1 MFENLQ
7 EKLQR
12 AFKTLRGQA
21 TLTEEN
27 IDEALREIRLA
38 LLEADVNFKVV
49 KQLIDQIRVKAVG
62 QDVLTALSPGEQVI
76 KIVRDELVEILGRD
90 TARMKFAS
98 QPPTVILMAGLQG
111 SGKTTT
117 SGKLANWLKNGGH
130 RPLLVSVDVYR
141 PAAREQLK
149 VVAQAV
155 KANIY
160 EGEVGEATPGPRD
173 PRAKEARRE
182 AINTGSDVLI
192 VDTAGRLHI
201 DDQLMDEMQLLKRLL
216 NPQEILFVADAMTG
230 QDAVNSADEFHKK
243 LSLTG
248 VVLTKMDGDAR
259 GGAALSI
266 RQVTGQ
272 PIKFIGV
279 GEKYDALE
287 PFHPDRIVSRILGM
301 GDILSLIERAESQID
316 KKKAQEMATKALTG
330 DGFSLEDFR
339 DQLRQVKK
347 MGSMKSLLGMLPSI
361 GPFSGLQKAAD
372 NVDEGQINRVEAII
386 NSMTTHERNHHEV
399 INGSRRKRI
408 ARGSGTTVQ
417 EVNNLLRQYA
427 QMKKMF
433 KQMGKTVAPRTGLF
447 HQLQGQP
454 AHGVAGID
462 FHHRL
467 EPAIALGC
475 AIDEGVDANRPDI
488 AGALQF
494 RFEQRKDVAI
504 EALEAARNVRRFAEQ
519 RGYVRRYAAAVVG
532 RRPVGPELSLAVIDQ
547 AGVAAELQVARPHL
561 QLDGEIQRAL
571 QPGFDDHLSAILQGT
586 GQPLLLCRQHL

>member
-1 MFENLQ
+1 
-7 EKLQR
+7 
-12 AFKTLRGQA
+12 
-21 TLTEEN
+21 
-27 IDEALREIRLA
+27 
-38 LLEADVNFKVV
+38 
-49 KQLIDQIRVKAVG
+49 VG
-62 QDVLTALSPGEQVI
+62 QQVMTALAPGEQVI
-76 KIVRDELVEILGRD
+76 KIVRDELVGILGKD
-90 TARMKFAS
+90 TAKLKFAS
-98 QPPTVILMAGLQG
+98 QPPTVVLMAGLQG

-149 VVAQAV
+149 VVAQAI

-160 EGEVGEATPGPRD
+160 EGKVEQANTATVERL
-173 PRAKEARRE
+173 AKEARKE
-182 AINTGSDVLI
+182 AINTGCNILI

-201 DDQLMDEMQLLKRLL
+201 DERLMDEMQSLKRLL

-301 GDILSLIERAESQID
+301 GDILSLIERAEATVD
-316 KKKAQEMATKALTG
+316 RKKAQEIASKALSG

-347 MGSMKSLLGMLPSI
+347 MGSMQNIMGMLPSV
-361 GPFSGLQKAAD
+361 GPFAGLQKAAD
-372 NVDEGQINRVEAII
+372 KVDEKQINRVEAII
-386 NSMTTHERNHHEV
+386 NSMTAHERNHHEV

-408 ARGSGTTVQ
+408 ARGSGTSVQ

-427 QMKKMF
+427 QMRKMF
-433 KQMGKTVAPRTGLF
+433 KDMGKASFARRL
-447 HQLQGQP
+447 
-454 AHGVAGID
+454 AGMK
-462 FHHRL
+462 F
-467 EPAIALGC
+467 
-475 AIDEGVDANRPDI
+475 
-488 AGALQF
+488 
-494 RFEQRKDVAI
+494 
-504 EALEAARNVRRFAEQ
+504 
-519 RGYVRRYAAAVVG
+519 
-532 RRPVGPELSLAVIDQ
+532 
-547 AGVAAELQVARPHL
+547 
-561 QLDGEIQRAL
+561 
-571 QPGFDDHLSAILQGT
+571 PGM
-586 GQPLLLCRQHL
+586 

>member
-12 AFKTLRGQA
+12 AFKSLRGQA
-21 TLTEEN
+21 KLSEEN
-27 IDEALREIRLA
+27 IAEAMREIRLA

-49 KQLIDQIRVKAVG
+49 KQFIDQVQAKAVG
-62 QDVLTALSPGEQVI
+62 QEVLTALSPGEQVI
-76 KIVRDELVEILGRD
+76 KIVRDELVEILGKD
-90 TARMKFAS
+90 TARVKFAS
-98 QPPTVILMAGLQG
+98 QPPTVVLMAGLQG

-117 SGKLANWLKNGGH
+117 SGKLAHWFKNGGH

-149 VVAQAV
+149 IVAQSV
-155 KANIY
+155 KAQIY
-160 EGEVGEATPGPRD
+160 EGHLSANGAPDAPVRGVAD
-173 PRAKEARRE
+173 KNRADEGVRPSMGSADVERLAREARRE
-182 AINTGSDVLI
+182 AVVSGCDVLI

-201 DDQLMDEMQLLKRLL
+201 DDQLMDEMQSLKKLL
-216 NPQEILFVADAMTG
+216 NPSEILFVADAMTG
-230 QDAVNSADEFHKK
+230 QDAVRSADEFHKK

-301 GDILSLIERAESQID
+301 GDILSLIERAEQQID
-316 KKKAQEMATKALTG
+316 KKKAQEIATKALTG

-347 MGSMKSLLGMLPSI
+347 MGSMKSLMGMLPSI

-372 NVDEGQINRVEAII
+372 NVDENQINRVEAII
-386 NSMTTHERNHHEV
+386 NSMTMHERNHHEV

-427 QMKKMF
+427 QMNKMF
-433 KQMGKTVAPRTGLF
+433 KQMGK
-447 HQLQGQP
+447 
-454 AHGVAGID
+454 
-462 FHHRL
+462 
-467 EPAIALGC
+467 
-475 AIDEGVDANRPDI
+475 
-488 AGALQF
+488 
-494 RFEQRKDVAI
+494 
-504 EALEAARNVRRFAEQ
+504 
-519 RGYVRRYAAAVVG
+519 
-532 RRPVGPELSLAVIDQ
+532 
-547 AGVAAELQVARPHL
+547 
-561 QLDGEIQRAL
+561 
-571 QPGFDDHLSAILQGT
+571 PGFARRLAGMKLPGM
-586 GQPLLLCRQHL
+586 

>member
-12 AFKTLRGQA
+12 AFKSLRGQA
-21 TLTEEN
+21 VLTEEN
-27 IDEALREIRLA
+27 ISEALKQIRLA

-49 KQLIDQIRVKAVG
+49 KELIDRIQAKAVG
-62 QDVLTALSPGEQVI
+62 QEVLTALSPGEQVI
-76 KIVRDELVEILGRD
+76 KIVRDELVTTLGKD
-90 TARMKFAS
+90 TAKLKFAS
-98 QPPTVILMAGLQG
+98 QPPTVVLMAGLQG

-149 VVAQAV
+149 VVAAAIN
-155 KANIY
+155 ANLY
-160 EGEVGEATPGPRD
+160 EGEVGEANTATVERL
-173 PRAKEARRE
+173 AKEARRE
-182 AINTGSDVLI
+182 AINTGCDVLI

-201 DDQLMDEMQLLKRLL
+201 DDQLMEEMQSLKRLL
-216 NPQEILFVADAMTG
+216 NPQEILFVADSMTG

-243 LSLTG
+243 LTLTG

-272 PIKFIGV
+272 PIKFIGI

-301 GDILSLIERAESQID
+301 GDILSLIEKAESQID
-316 KKKAQEMATKALTG
+316 KKKANELASKVLSG

-339 DQLRQVKK
+339 DQLRQVRK
-347 MGSMKSLLGMLPSI
+347 MGSLQSLMSMLPSV
-361 GPFSGLQKAAD
+361 GAFSGMQKAAD
-372 NVDEGQINRVEAII
+372 KVDEKQINRVEAII
-386 NSMTTHERNHHEV
+386 NSMTGYERNHHET

-408 ARGSGTTVQ
+408 ARGSGTSVQ

-433 KQMGKTVAPRTGLF
+433 KQMGKPSFARRM
-447 HQLQGQP
+447 
-454 AHGVAGID
+454 AGMK
-462 FHHRL
+462 F
-467 EPAIALGC
+467 
-475 AIDEGVDANRPDI
+475 
-488 AGALQF
+488 
-494 RFEQRKDVAI
+494 
-504 EALEAARNVRRFAEQ
+504 
-519 RGYVRRYAAAVVG
+519 
-532 RRPVGPELSLAVIDQ
+532 
-547 AGVAAELQVARPHL
+547 
-561 QLDGEIQRAL
+561 
-571 QPGFDDHLSAILQGT
+571 PGM
-586 GQPLLLCRQHL
+586 

>member
-1 MFENLQ
+1 MFENLS

-21 TLTEEN
+21 VLNEEN
-27 IDEALREIRLA
+27 IAEAMRQIRLA

-49 KQLIDQIRVKAVG
+49 KQLIDRIQEKAVG
-62 QDVLTALSPGEQVI
+62 QQVMTALSPGEQVI
-76 KIVRDELVEILGRD
+76 KIVRDELVDVLGKD
-90 TARMKFAS
+90 TAKVKFAS
-98 QPPTVILMAGLQG
+98 QPPSVILMAGLQG

-149 VVAQAV
+149 VVAQAI

-160 EGEVGEATPGPRD
+160 EGQVDEANTATVERLA
-173 PRAKEARRE
+173 REARRE
-182 AINTGSDVLI
+182 AVITGCDVLI

-201 DDQLMDEMQLLKRLL
+201 DDQLMDEMQLLKKML

-230 QDAVNSADEFHKK
+230 QDAVNSAAEFHNK

-266 RQVTGQ
+266 RNVTGQ
-272 PIKFIGV
+272 PIKFLGI

-301 GDILSLIERAESQID
+301 GDILSLIEKAEQHVD
-316 KKKAQEMATKALTG
+316 KKRAQEIASKALAG

-347 MGSMKSLLGMLPSI
+347 MGSLQSLVGMLPRV
-361 GPFSGLQKAAD
+361 GPFSGLQAAAD
-372 NVDEGQINRVEAII
+372 KVDDKQINRVEAII
-386 NSMTTHERNHHEV
+386 NSMTTHERLHHEV

-433 KQMGKTVAPRTGLF
+433 KQMGKGSF
-447 HQLQGQP
+447 M
-454 AHGVAGID
+454 
-462 FHHRL
+462 
-467 EPAIALGC
+467 
-475 AIDEGVDANRPDI
+475 
-488 AGALQF
+488 
-494 RFEQRKDVAI
+494 
-504 EALEAARNVRRFAEQ
+504 RRMASMKM
-519 RGYVRRYAAAVVG
+519 
-532 RRPVGPELSLAVIDQ
+532 PM
-547 AGVAAELQVARPHL
+547 
-561 QLDGEIQRAL
+561 
-571 QPGFDDHLSAILQGT
+571 
-586 GQPLLLCRQHL
+586 

>member
-21 TLTEEN
+21 KLTEEN

-49 KQLIDQIRVKAVG
+49 KQLIDQIRAKAVG
-62 QDVLTALSPGEQVI
+62 QEVMTALSPGEQVI
-76 KIVRDELVEILGRD
+76 KILRDELVEVLGKD
-90 TARMKFAS
+90 TARVKFAS
-98 QPPTVILMAGLQG
+98 QPPTVVLMAGLQG

-117 SGKLANWLKNGGH
+117 SGKLANWFKIGGH

-155 KANIY
+155 KSHIY
-160 EGEVGEATPGPRD
+160 EGQVGEANTATVERLV
-173 PRAKEARRE
+173 KEARRE
-182 AINTGSDVLI
+182 AIVSGCDVLI
-192 VDTAGRLHI
+192 VDTAGRLHL
-201 DDQLMDEMQLLKRLL
+201 DDQLMDEMQSLKKLL
-216 NPQEILFVADAMTG
+216 NPSEILFVADAMTG
-230 QDAVNSADEFHKK
+230 QDAVRSAEEFHKK

-347 MGSMKSLLGMLPSI
+347 MGSMKSLMGMLPSI

-372 NVDEGQINRVEAII
+372 NVDEKQINRVEAII
-386 NSMTTHERNHHEV
+386 NSMTAHERNHHEV
-399 INGSRRKRI
+399 INGNRRKRI

-433 KQMGKTVAPRTGLF
+433 KQMGKPSFARRL
-447 HQLQGQP
+447 
-454 AHGVAGID
+454 AGMK
-462 FHHRL
+462 L
-467 EPAIALGC
+467 
-475 AIDEGVDANRPDI
+475 
-488 AGALQF
+488 
-494 RFEQRKDVAI
+494 
-504 EALEAARNVRRFAEQ
+504 
-519 RGYVRRYAAAVVG
+519 
-532 RRPVGPELSLAVIDQ
+532 
-547 AGVAAELQVARPHL
+547 
-561 QLDGEIQRAL
+561 
-571 QPGFDDHLSAILQGT
+571 PGM
-586 GQPLLLCRQHL
+586 

>member
-49 KQLIDQIRVKAVG
+49 KQLIDQIRAKAVG
-62 QDVLTALSPGEQVI
+62 QEVMTALSPGEQVI
-76 KIVRDELVEILGRD
+76 KILRDELVEILGKD
-90 TARMKFAS
+90 TAKVKFAS
-98 QPPTVILMAGLQG
+98 QPPSVVLMAGLQG

-117 SGKLANWLKNGGH
+117 SGKLAHWFKNGGH

-149 VVAQAV
+149 VVAQGV
-155 KANIY
+155 KSHIY
-160 EGEVGEATPGPRD
+160 EGQVSEANTATVERLV
-173 PRAKEARRE
+173 KEARRE
-182 AINTGSDVLI
+182 AVVTGCDVLI

-201 DDQLMDEMQLLKRLL
+201 DDQLMDEMQSLKKLL
-216 NPQEILFVADAMTG
+216 NPSEILFVADAMTG
-230 QDAVNSADEFHKK
+230 QDAVRSAEEFHKK

-272 PIKFIGV
+272 PIKFIGI

-301 GDILSLIERAESQID
+301 GDILSLIERAEQHVD
-316 KKKAQEMATKALTG
+316 KKKAEEMAKKALAG

-339 DQLRQVKK
+339 DQLRSVRK
-347 MGSMKSLLGMLPSI
+347 MGSMKSLMGMLPSI

-372 NVDEGQINRVEAII
+372 QVDEKQIDRVEAII
-386 NSMTTHERNHHEV
+386 NSMTSHERSHHEV

-408 ARGSGTTVQ
+408 ARGSGTTIQ

-433 KQMGKTVAPRTGLF
+433 KQMGKPSFARRL
-447 HQLQGQP
+447 
-454 AHGVAGID
+454 AGMK
-462 FHHRL
+462 L
-467 EPAIALGC
+467 
-475 AIDEGVDANRPDI
+475 
-488 AGALQF
+488 
-494 RFEQRKDVAI
+494 
-504 EALEAARNVRRFAEQ
+504 
-519 RGYVRRYAAAVVG
+519 
-532 RRPVGPELSLAVIDQ
+532 
-547 AGVAAELQVARPHL
+547 
-561 QLDGEIQRAL
+561 
-571 QPGFDDHLSAILQGT
+571 PGM
-586 GQPLLLCRQHL
+586 

>member
-27 IDEALREIRLA
+27 IDEALREIRMA
-38 LLEADVNFKVV
+38 LLEADVNLKVV
-49 KQLIDQIRVKAVG
+49 KQLIDQIRAKAVG
-62 QDVLTALSPGEQVI
+62 QEVMTALSPGEQII
-76 KIVRDELVEILGRD
+76 KILRDELVEVLGKD
-90 TARMKFAS
+90 TARVKFAS
-98 QPPTVILMAGLQG
+98 QPPTVVLMAGLQG

-117 SGKLANWLKNGGH
+117 SGKLANWLKQGGH

-149 VVAQAV
+149 IVAQAV
-155 KANIY
+155 KSQIY
-160 EGEVGEATPGPRD
+160 EGQVDEANTATVERLV
-173 PRAKEARRE
+173 KEARRE
-182 AINTGSDVLI
+182 AVVTGCDVLI

-201 DDQLMDEMQLLKRLL
+201 DDQLMDEMQSLKKLL
-216 NPQEILFVADAMTG
+216 NPSEILFVADAMTG
-230 QDAVNSADEFHKK
+230 QDAVRSAEEFHKK

-272 PIKFIGV
+272 PIKFIGI

-301 GDILSLIERAESQID
+301 GDILSLIERAEKQID
-316 KKKAQEMATKALTG
+316 KKKAEELATKALTG

-347 MGSMKSLLGMLPSI
+347 MGSMKSLIGMLPSI

-372 NVDEGQINRVEAII
+372 QVDEKQVNRVEAII

-433 KQMGKTVAPRTGLF
+433 KQMGKPSFARRL
-447 HQLQGQP
+447 
-454 AHGVAGID
+454 AGM
-462 FHHRL
+462 
-467 EPAIALGC
+467 
-475 AIDEGVDANRPDI
+475 
-488 AGALQF
+488 
-494 RFEQRKDVAI
+494 KM
-504 EALEAARNVRRFAEQ
+504 
-519 RGYVRRYAAAVVG
+519 
-532 RRPVGPELSLAVIDQ
+532 
-547 AGVAAELQVARPHL
+547 
-561 QLDGEIQRAL
+561 
-571 QPGFDDHLSAILQGT
+571 PGM
-586 GQPLLLCRQHL
+586 

>member
-1 MFENLQ
+1 MFENLS
-7 EKLQR
+7 EKLQK
-12 AFKTLRGQA
+12 AFKNLRGQA
-21 TLTEEN
+21 VLNEDN
-27 IDEALREIRLA
+27 IQEALREIRLA

-49 KQLIDQIRVKAVG
+49 KQLIDKIGDKALG
-62 QDVLTALSPGEQVI
+62 QDVMTALSPGEQVI
-76 KIVRDELVEILGRD
+76 KIVRDELVEMLGQD
-90 TARMKFAS
+90 TAKLKFAS
-98 QPPTVILMAGLQG
+98 QPPTVVLMAGLQG

-149 VVAQAV
+149 VVAQAI

-160 EGEVGEATPGPRD
+160 EGQVTEANTATVERL
-173 PRAKEARRE
+173 AKEARRE
-182 AINTGSDVLI
+182 AINTGCNVLI
-192 VDTAGRLHI
+192 IDTAGRLHI
-201 DDQLMDEMQLLKRLL
+201 DDQLMDEMQSLKKLM
-216 NPQEILFVADAMTG
+216 NPQEILFVADSMTG
-230 QDAVNSADEFHKK
+230 QDAVRSSDEFHKK
-243 LSLTG
+243 LTLTG

-301 GDILSLIERAESQID
+301 GDIMSLIEKAEQQVD
-316 KKKAQEMATKALTG
+316 KKRAQEIATKAITG

-347 MGSMKSLLGMLPSI
+347 MGSLQSLVGMLPRI
-361 GPFSGLQKAAD
+361 GPFSGLQAAAD
-372 NVDEGQINRVEAII
+372 KVDDSQINRVEAII
-386 NSMTTHERNHHEV
+386 NSMTRHEREHHEV

-433 KQMGKTVAPRTGLF
+433 KQMGKPSFARRL
-447 HQLQGQP
+447 
-454 AHGVAGID
+454 AGM
-462 FHHRL
+462 
-467 EPAIALGC
+467 
-475 AIDEGVDANRPDI
+475 
-488 AGALQF
+488 
-494 RFEQRKDVAI
+494 KM
-504 EALEAARNVRRFAEQ
+504 
-519 RGYVRRYAAAVVG
+519 
-532 RRPVGPELSLAVIDQ
+532 
-547 AGVAAELQVARPHL
+547 
-561 QLDGEIQRAL
+561 
-571 QPGFDDHLSAILQGT
+571 PGM
-586 GQPLLLCRQHL
+586 